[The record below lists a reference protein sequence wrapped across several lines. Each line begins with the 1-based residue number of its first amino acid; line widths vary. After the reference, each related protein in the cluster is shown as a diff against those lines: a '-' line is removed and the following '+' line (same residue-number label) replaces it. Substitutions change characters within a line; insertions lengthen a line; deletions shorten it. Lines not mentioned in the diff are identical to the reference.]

1 MNKKITCTL
10 GKLRVLKEI
19 AKRKDCKELISLY
32 IPSGKQIDDVINML
46 RDEYG
51 CSSNI
56 KSIVT
61 RINVRSSIKEV
72 YRCLKLFEKLPENG
86 LIIFCGA
93 IRDRERAEAFY
104 LIPSK
109 SVHIYLFRLDNRFH
123 LEHLK
128 S

>member
-1 MNKKITCTL
+1 MESTL
-10 GKLRVLKEI
+10 EKLEMLNQI
-19 AKRKDCKELISLY
+19 AKREGYKELISLY
-32 IPSGKQIDDVINML
+32 IPPGKQVSDVINLL
-46 RDEYG
+46 RNEYG